1 MFFRWRMAFSKAKIS
16 FTLYLFFCVFFV
28 GIVSS
33 SCKNS
38 AHHSEDE
45 PGMDEID
52 RAIRQEFLM
61 QRDPTLNTVPTERL
75 LKAMDYMKT
84 ARTTQVNNL
93 TWSERG
99 PNNIGG
105 RCRAIMVDK
114 RDATGNTV
122 FAGSVSGG
130 LFKTTNFT
138 SATPNWTPVNDLLP
152 NLAITCLVQD
162 NSNQNIMYAGTGEGW
177 FNIDAIR
184 GAGIFKSN
192 DGGATW
198 SQLSSTVVNGSVFE
212 FVQDIVIDNNGNL
225 YAAISNDQFSNARGI
240 RRSIDGGNTWT
251 QVLGAPLSGFKT
263 GRGADLEVASNG
275 DIYATLGILPSPTQV
290 MKSSFATWV
299 ANTGAL
305 GTWVEITPVHSE
317 PTCRGEIVVAPSDPQ
332 RVYLMMQDSLTD
344 RVLTFYRSNDGGAT
358 WTNFTVSSIPN
369 LNAALNG
376 TTGNPQTWYDLIAAV
391 DPTNPDIVIVGG
403 IGLTKSTDGGSSWS
417 TSISS
422 PTIHVDQHALVF
434 FNPSTLFIGNDGGI
448 YFSSNIN
455 VASPTYTQ
463 KNNGF
468 NVTQFYGCDFHP
480 TLDNYFLA
488 GAQDNNTQ
496 KFTAAGINST
506 IVAAGGDGGIPH
518 IRQTDGQLQIAATT
532 GNNYYRSLNGGATV
546 PFTFLSSVSN
556 SRGRFINPTDF
567 DDQLNVLYAG
577 DDPGKYYYIT
587 NLAGTASGFV
597 NTLTALS
604 TDLQISAVKIDP
616 ASSATIWLAASIKD
630 NPDATTS
637 VVPIILK
644 LSNANTTSPTVL
656 VSSSPSVPANSYV
669 SSIDVDPANAN
680 NILITLSNYGI
691 ASVWMSTNGGT
702 SWTSLDQNGVNL
714 PDMPIRWGMFA
725 PAGAQ
730 LNGTTDGGIILGTDL
745 GVWTASTIN
754 GTATQWTANNVG
766 LANVPVYMIKYR
778 PANTSLVAA
787 THGRGLFTTPLTGV
801 ITGVSNNVVTKD
813 FIKYISPDANQLLVV
828 KGGLNTLRMQV
839 QVYDATGKL
848 LYRKEHSYQNLS
860 IPISTW
866 SKGSYIIKI
875 EGNNKENFVQQFI
888 KR

>member
-1 MFFRWRMAFSKAKIS
+1 
-16 FTLYLFFCVFFV
+16 
-28 GIVSS
+28 
-33 SCKNS
+33 
-38 AHHSEDE
+38 
-45 PGMDEID
+45 
-52 RAIRQEFLM
+52 
-61 QRDPTLNTVPTERL
+61 
-75 LKAMDYMKT
+75 
-84 ARTTQVNNL
+84 
-93 TWSERG
+93 
-99 PNNIGG
+99 
-105 RCRAIMVDK
+105 
-114 RDATGNTV
+114 
-122 FAGSVSGG
+122 
-130 LFKTTNFT
+130 
-138 SATPNWTPVNDLLP
+138 
-152 NLAITCLVQD
+152 
-162 NSNQNIMYAGTGEGW
+162 
-177 FNIDAIR
+177 
-184 GAGIFKSN
+184 
-192 DGGATW
+192 
-198 SQLSSTVVNGSVFE
+198 
-212 FVQDIVIDNNGNL
+212 
-225 YAAISNDQFSNARGI
+225 
-240 RRSIDGGNTWT
+240 
-251 QVLGAPLSGFKT
+251 
-263 GRGADLEVASNG
+263 
-275 DIYATLGILPSPTQV
+275 
-290 MKSSFATWV
+290 
-299 ANTGAL
+299 
-305 GTWVEITPVHSE
+305 
-317 PTCRGEIVVAPSDPQ
+317 
-332 RVYLMMQDSLTD
+332 
-344 RVLTFYRSNDGGAT
+344 
-358 WTNFTVSSIPN
+358 
-369 LNAALNG
+369 
-376 TTGNPQTWYDLIAAV
+376 
-391 DPTNPDIVIVGG
+391 
-403 IGLTKSTDGGSSWS
+403 
-417 TSISS
+417 
-422 PTIHVDQHALVF
+422 
-434 FNPSTLFIGNDGGI
+434 
-448 YFSSNIN
+448 
-455 VASPTYTQ
+455 
-463 KNNGF
+463 
-468 NVTQFYGCDFHP
+468 
-480 TLDNYFLA
+480 
-488 GAQDNNTQ
+488 
-496 KFTAAGINST
+496 
-506 IVAAGGDGGIPH
+506 
-518 IRQTDGQLQIAATT
+518 
-532 GNNYYRSLNGGATV
+532 
-546 PFTFLSSVSN
+546 
-556 SRGRFINPTDF
+556 
-567 DDQLNVLYAG
+567 
-577 DDPGKYYYIT
+577 
-587 NLAGTASGFV
+587 V